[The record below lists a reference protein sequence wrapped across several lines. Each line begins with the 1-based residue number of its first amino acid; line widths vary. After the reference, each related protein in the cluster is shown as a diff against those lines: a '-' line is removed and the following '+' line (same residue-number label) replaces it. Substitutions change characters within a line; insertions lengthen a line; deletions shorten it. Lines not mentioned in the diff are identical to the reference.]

1 MSPVV
6 ARLYRYPVKGLNA
19 QALTATTL
27 QPGHGLPLDRVFALA
42 PASAVVDAVPSEW
55 VSESHFVTLARHERL
70 AAIDARYEAAT
81 GVLALYRRGR
91 KVTQGNLATPIG
103 RAMIE
108 EFFRA
113 YLKHELPAPPH
124 LIGSV
129 TGPRLSDQSEPGL
142 SIVGLASITDLER
155 VVGASVDPLRLRASI
170 YVTGTAPWEE
180 FGWVGQEIAVGTARL
195 LVKERVTP
203 TAAADVAPGTGIRD
217 QHIARSLMSGF
228 GHAACGVFATV
239 VGAGDVA
246 IGDPIIPPGGG
257 SD

>member
-1 MSPVV
+1 MAPVV
-6 ARLYRYPVKGLNA
+6 ARIYRYPVKGLNA
-19 QALTATTL
+19 EALTATTL

-70 AAIDARYEAAT
+70 AAVDARYEAAT
-81 GVLALYRRGR
+81 GVLALYRKGR

-129 TGPRLSDQSEPGL
+129 AGPRLSDQSEPGL
-142 SIVGLASITDLER
+142 SIVGLASVTDLER
-155 VVGASVDPLRLRASI
+155 VVGSTVDPLRLRASL
-170 YVTGTAPWEE
+170 YVAGTAPWEE
-180 FGWVGQEIAVGTARL
+180 FGWVGQEIVVGSARL

-203 TAAADVAPGTGIRD
+203 TAAADVEPGTGIRD
-217 QHIARSLMSGF
+217 QHIARSLMAGF

-239 VGAGDVA
+239 IGAGDVA
-246 IGDPIIPPGGG
+246 VGDPLIPPGGG